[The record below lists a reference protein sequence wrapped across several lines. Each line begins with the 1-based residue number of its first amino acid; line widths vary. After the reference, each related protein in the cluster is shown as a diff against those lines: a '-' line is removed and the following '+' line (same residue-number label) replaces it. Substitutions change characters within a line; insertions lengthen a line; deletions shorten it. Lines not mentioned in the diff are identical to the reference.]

1 MSSIFPTMCHLKSP
15 LAVSVTLVGVL
26 LPMCERKHGLVELR
40 RREPESRYW
49 KHFCGLTTHLMDG
62 ERRHASVA
70 AAAFV
75 MAEYAIKFLLR
86 LRKMCHCDCELKY
99 NSKLGEK
106 WEILGLH

>member
-1 MSSIFPTMCHLKSP
+1 
-15 LAVSVTLVGVL
+15 
-26 LPMCERKHGLVELR
+26 
-40 RREPESRYW
+40 
-49 KHFCGLTTHLMDG
+49 MDG

-86 LRKMCHCDCELKY
+86 PRKMCHCGCELKY
-99 NSKLGEK
+99 KLGEK